1 MEKHRCRMTP
11 RVHDGVLRGGST
23 LSSVS
28 KRVPGCRLESRH
40 DEQVAGMR
48 SSATIG
54 GECGR
59 ERIGVCYSHHYLPS
73 PSFLYAVGST
83 RLTSIDQKV
92 PDIHHSRLTH
102 KTDNSTAVP
111 EGTVLLAQS
120 RLIKGVWKILNVVSF
135 NPQEHAVGN
144 PSHDLRRRR
153 IMNVRQSPGSSLSLT
168 WQILR
173 HITPL

>member
-1 MEKHRCRMTP
+1 LLPSLDLDTSARALQNPSYHIRCRRGRSRADTTVSTVVRGLGAVSMLSKPMDDAQWLPNGLHIWQVFCRVMQRISICMEKHRCRMTP

-40 DEQVAGMR
+40 DGQVAGMR

-73 PSFLYAVGST
+73 PSFSMLWV
-83 RLTSIDQKV
+83 RLD
-92 PDIHHSRLTH
+92 
-102 KTDNSTAVP
+102 
-111 EGTVLLAQS
+111 
-120 RLIKGVWKILNVVSF
+120 
-135 NPQEHAVGN
+135 
-144 PSHDLRRRR
+144 
-153 IMNVRQSPGSSLSLT
+153 
-168 WQILR
+168 
-173 HITPL
+173 